1 MELFD
6 LHTHGI
12 NGKRSIYNQSTEND
26 KALFWYSMGIHPWE
40 LDEDWE
46 RKLEKMKAASQDP
59 NLMAIGECGFDLI
72 KGPAVKIQQEAFVAQ
87 LDWALELGLPVI
99 MHQVKGLHLLQQ
111 IIKDKVILPPMIWHG
126 FNSKP
131 QIGLSL
137 LDAPIYFSF
146 GKALFKSGSNA
157 QEFLKICPLERIFLE
172 TDDSNLKIEQIFSQA
187 SLLLQIP
194 VERLLEQVVGNWNNI
209 SKRKIT

>member
-12 NGKRSIYNQSTEND
+12 NGKRSIYNQSTEKD
-26 KALFWYSMGIHPWE
+26 KAQFWYSMGIHPWE
-40 LDEDWE
+40 LDEDWGRE
-46 RKLEKMKAASQDP
+46 LEKMKVASQDP

-72 KGPAVKIQQEAFVAQ
+72 KGPEVKIQQEAFVAQ

-111 IIKDKVILPPMIWHG
+111 IIKDKAKLPPMIWHG
-126 FNSKP
+126 FNAKP

-209 SKRKIT
+209 SKRKMT